1 MAILARSGTS
11 SSLEKQLLTNAY
23 HLSLL
28 IMTARP
34 AFCLLAA
41 GFLALNLLSACKRK
55 PVSEPTALP
64 APPPSTA
71 TTPEQAVAELNKS
84 LELWTFQRNQP
95 PKDLNELVTAGYL
108 QRLPTAP
115 AGKKFALDP
124 VKMRVQLVAE

>member
-1 MAILARSGTS
+1 MTS
-11 SSLEKQLLTNAY
+11 RLL
-23 HLSLL
+23 LSL
-28 IMTARP
+28 TAL
-34 AFCLLAA
+34 LLA
-41 GFLALNLLSACKRK
+41 LVLPTACNRK
-55 PVSEPTALP
+55 KKPEPLALP

-71 TTPEQAVAELNKS
+71 TTPEQAVAEINKS

-108 QRLPTAP
+108 QRLPTPP